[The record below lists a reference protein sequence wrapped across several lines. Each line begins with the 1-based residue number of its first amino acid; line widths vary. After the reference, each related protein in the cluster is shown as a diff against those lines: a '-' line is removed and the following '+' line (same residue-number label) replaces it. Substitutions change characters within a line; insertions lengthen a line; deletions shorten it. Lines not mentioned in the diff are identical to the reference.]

1 MTRSY
6 ENYSQATKWKSGQ
19 NVYLVVFKDLNVFPL
34 TQEPVLFSGTLRM
47 NLDPFDKYTDEE
59 VWKALEHSHL
69 NKFVANQPAKLET
82 ECSEGGENLR

>member
-1 MTRSY
+1 M
-6 ENYSQATKWKSGQ
+6 
-19 NVYLVVFKDLNVFPL
+19 YLALFKDLDVFSL

-59 VWKALEHSHL
+59 VWKALDHSHL
-69 NKFVANQPAKLET
+69 NKFVSNQSAKLEL